1 MPYRTGRMRY
11 DVWVYLALAAL
22 LTLLPGGAV
31 RAMRG
36 HALSA
41 LQPLLSMS
49 GAGERPATLST
60 PAVFREPAAASGRE
74 AVPAAS
80 QATATAFLELQA
92 QLAWLRDE
100 NNALRRQLEA
110 VGAQPGA
117 ATDARPPGVW
127 ARLIARRE
135 VFGDALLGLEAGTQD
150 GVREG
155 AGVLYRGAAVGRVV
169 SAGPRACSIAP
180 VTHPGLRVAARL
192 VNARAEGL
200 LSGSSAEDGSPRGVL
215 EVYARELQVQ
225 PGEQVVTSGLDGC
238 FPPGH
243 LLGYVK
249 DFKRLDEMRWSL
261 TVLPAC
267 DAAATEGLYV
277 LTGAA
282 PEVPWPELNRARMG
296 GR

>member
-1 MPYRTGRMRY
+1 MPDRTGRTRY
-11 DVWVYLALAAL
+11 GVWIYLALAVL

-49 GAGERPATLST
+49 GGSERPATLST
-60 PAVFREPAAASGRE
+60 PTLLPNTNTPAGRE
-74 AVPAAS
+74 AAPAAS
-80 QATATAFLELQA
+80 QDTAKAFLELQA
-92 QLAWLRDE
+92 QIAILREE
-100 NNALRRQLEA
+100 NNTLRRQIEA
-110 VGAQPGA
+110 IGGKPGA
-117 ATDARPPGVW
+117 LSDAPPPGVW

-135 VFGDALLGLEAGTQD
+135 VLGDALLGLEAGTQD

-192 VNARAEGL
+192 LNGRAEGL
-200 LSGSSAEDGSPRGVL
+200 LSGSPCENSAPRGVL
-215 EVYARELQVQ
+215 EIYARELQVH

-249 DFKRLDEMRWSL
+249 DVKRLDEMRWSL

-282 PEVPWPELNRARMG
+282 PEVPWPEPDR
-296 GR
+296 GRVGR

>member
-1 MPYRTGRMRY
+1 MSYRTGRTRY

-31 RAMRG
+31 RVLRG

-41 LQPLLSMS
+41 LQPLLSVS

-60 PAVFREPAAASGRE
+60 PAAFSNTNPSAGRD

-80 QATATAFLELQA
+80 QPTATAFLELQA
-92 QLAWLRDE
+92 QIARLRE
-100 NNALRRQLEA
+100 QNNALVRQIEA
-110 VGAQPGA
+110 IGGKAGALS
-117 ATDARPPGVW
+117 DAPPPGVW

-200 LSGSSAEDGSPRGVL
+200 LAGIPGENSAPRCVL
-215 EVYARELQVQ
+215 EVYARDLQVQ

-249 DFKRLDEMRWSL
+249 DLKRLDEMRWSL

-277 LTGAA
+277 LTGAG
-282 PEVPWPELNRARMG
+282 PDVPWPEPANARTG